1 MVSWFIVKDFIIT
14 LYRDSRQVIL
24 DPMFA
29 ALGEEA
35 GFCDW
40 VGRLGRQATLAAPT
54 RRGGWSG
61 AVLIYLRAILLLEPS
76 RKAEFRATVEAAR
89 RQGAVVAVELP
100 DAAWIR
106 ARGPQA
112 AYELAEIHP
121 DVLFADEEAAA
132 ELGVPLEG
140 IAPVAVTRLAS
151 GGCSVHGRRLRGPA
165 AAAAEL
171 DPDALAA
178 TFCVA
183 LVEGEAP
190 VEAAGRAVLVAAR

>member
-1 MVSWFIVKDFIIT
+1 
-14 LYRDSRQVIL
+14 
-24 DPMFA
+24 MFA

-35 GFCDW
+35 GFCSG
-40 VGRLGRQATLAAPT
+40 VGRLGGQATLAAPN

-61 AVLIYLRAILLLEPS
+61 AALIYLRANLLLDPS
-76 RKAEFRATVEAAR
+76 RKADFRSTVEAAR
-89 RQGAVVAVELP
+89 RQGAVIAMELG
-100 DAAWIR
+100 DVLSIR
-106 ARGPQA
+106 ANGAQA

-121 DVLFADEEAAA
+121 DVLFADEAAAA

-140 IAPVAVTRLAS
+140 IASVPVTRLAA
-151 GGCSVHGRRLRGPA
+151 GGCSVHGRHLPGSS
-165 AAAAEL
+165 AEQ
-171 DPDALAA
+171 DPDELAA

>member
-1 MVSWFIVKDFIIT
+1 
-14 LYRDSRQVIL
+14 
-24 DPMFA
+24 MFA

-35 GFCDW
+35 GFCEW

-54 RRGGWSG
+54 TRGGWSG
-61 AVLIYLRAILLLEPS
+61 AVLIYLRANLLLEAS
-76 RKAEFRATVEAAR
+76 RKAEFRGTVEAAR
-89 RQGAVVAVELP
+89 RQGAVLALELG
-100 DAAWIR
+100 DEAWVQ
-106 ARGPQA
+106 ARGPQL

-121 DVLFADEEAAA
+121 DVLFAGEEAAG
-132 ELGVPLEG
+132 ELAVPLEG
-140 IAPVAVTRLAS
+140 IAPVAVTRLAG
-151 GGCSVHGRRLRGPA
+151 GGCSVHGRRLLGPA
-165 AAAAEL
+165 AKQ

>member
-14 LYRDSRQVIL
+14 LYRDPGQVIL
-24 DPMFA
+24 DSMFA

-61 AVLIYLRAILLLEPS
+61 AVLIYLRANLLLEPS

-89 RQGAVVAVELP
+89 RQGAAVALELP

-132 ELGVPLEG
+132 ELGIPLEG
-140 IAPVAVTRLAS
+140 ISPIPLTRLAG
-151 GGCSVHGRRLRGPA
+151 GGCSVHGRRVAAPA
-165 AAAAEL
+165 GDQDL
-171 DPDALAA
+171 DALAA

-183 LVEGEAP
+183 LMEGEAP

>member
-1 MVSWFIVKDFIIT
+1 MVFRFIVKDFIIT
-14 LYRDSRQVIL
+14 LYRDSGQVIL

-35 GFCDW
+35 GFCEW

-61 AVLIYLRAILLLEPS
+61 AVLIYLRASLLLEPT
-76 RKAEFRATVEAAR
+76 RKAEFRATVESAR
-89 RQGAVVAVELP
+89 RQGAVIAMELG
-100 DAAWIR
+100 DSAWIR

-140 IAPVAVTRLAS
+140 IASVPVTRLAG
-151 GGCSVHGRRLRGPA
+151 GGCSVHGRRLAGPGA
-165 AAAAEL
+165 QQDA
-171 DPDALAA
+171 DALAA

-190 VEAAGRAVLVAAR
+190 VEAAGRAVLVATR

>member
-1 MVSWFIVKDFIIT
+1 
-14 LYRDSRQVIL
+14 
-24 DPMFA
+24 MFA
-29 ALGEEA
+29 ALGEET
-35 GFCDW
+35 GFCEW

-61 AVLIYLRAILLLEPS
+61 AVLIYLRASLLIEPS
-76 RKAEFRATVEAAR
+76 RKTEFRAAVEAAR
-89 RQGAVVAVELP
+89 RQGAIVALELP
-100 DAAWIR
+100 DAGWIR

-121 DVLFADEEAAA
+121 DVLFAAEDAAA

-140 IAPVAVTRLAS
+140 IASVPVTRLAN
-151 GGCSVHGRRLRGPA
+151 GGCSVHGRRLLGP
-165 AAAAEL
+165 AAEL

>member
-1 MVSWFIVKDFIIT
+1 
-14 LYRDSRQVIL
+14 
-24 DPMFA
+24 MFA

-35 GFCDW
+35 GFCGW

-54 RRGGWSG
+54 ARGGWSG
-61 AVLIYLRAILLLEPS
+61 AVLVYLKASLLLEPS
-76 RKAEFRATVEAAR
+76 RKAEFRAAVESAR
-89 RQGAVVAVELP
+89 RQGAVVALELG

-112 AYELAEIHP
+112 AFELAEIHP
-121 DVLFADEEAAA
+121 DILFADEATAA

-140 IAPVAVTRLAS
+140 ISPVSVTRLAG
-151 GGCSVHGRRLRGPA
+151 GGCSVHGRRVAGPA
-165 AAAAEL
+165 GEQ
-171 DPDALAA
+171 DVDALAA